1 MRTYLLL
8 TAVAAS
14 ACAHAYFRDDF
25 DQNNLFSNWG
35 ARVECGSFIKYNI
48 ENGMLHVTGMEYPFC
63 RETVILGSKPYQAT
77 PDPFKV
83 SVRVGWED
91 LEGGFVFGVAQGGV
105 SEVFA
110 ANMYAFPGW
119 AGVSNGPSVP
129 APREGFITLAI
140 EREKRPG
147 NTNYYRYYVDGALI
161 HEALNTIQR
170 DDYFKLYIGFGAPS
184 QYSPMSFY
192 VDWAEFVPEPTSL
205 SALALGAG
213 ALALRRRKR
222 TRHLALRR
230 RKRTRHGDTGVRK
243 R

>member
-1 MRTYLLL
+1 MKKYLLL

-25 DQNNLFSNWG
+25 DGNQINWNNWSLY
-35 ARVECGSFIKYNI
+35 VERPAGIYHTVS
-48 ENGMLHVTGMEYPFC
+48 NGMLHVTGMHYPYGP
-63 RETVILGSKPYQAT
+63 ETVRLTSKPYQAT

-91 LEGGFVFGVAQGGV
+91 LDGYFVFGVLQGGV
-105 SEVFA
+105 SEVWP

-129 APREGFITLAI
+129 APREGFVTLSI

-147 NTNYYRYYVDGALI
+147 NTNYYWFYVDGVLI
-161 HEALNTIQR
+161 YEALRTIQR

-184 QYSPMSFY
+184 ESSPMSFY

-213 ALALRRRKR
+213 ALILRRRKR
-222 TRHLALRR
+222 RR
-230 RKRTRHGDTGVRK
+230 
-243 R
+243 